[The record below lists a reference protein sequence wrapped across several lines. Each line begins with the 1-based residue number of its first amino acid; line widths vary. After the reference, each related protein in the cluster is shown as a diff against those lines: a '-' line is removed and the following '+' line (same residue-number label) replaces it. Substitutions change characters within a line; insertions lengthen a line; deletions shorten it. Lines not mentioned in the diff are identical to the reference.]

1 MNQVDILN
9 RIIKERK
16 RQDII
21 HPNNRVNH
29 MLPILIEEIGEIG
42 TALQRK
48 DKENLKEELVQA
60 GAVIVRWL
68 EML

>member
-21 HPNNRVNH
+21 HPRNRVNH
-29 MLPILIEEIGEIG
+29 MLPILIEEIGEIA

-48 DKENLKEELVQA
+48 DNENLKEELIQSA
-60 GAVIVRWL
+60 AVIVRWL